1 MTGTLINIAAI
12 LIGSTIGIVV
22 GNRLQTKMQELVLQ
36 GVCMI
41 LLVLGINMINE
52 SGNILIPMVSIVIG
66 AILGELMGI
75 EEFVRRLGERIE
87 TRWSMQVKR
96 GKVVWN
102 APRAF
107 MTSSLV
113 FCVGPMA
120 VVGSIQEG
128 LFGDYEL
135 LTLKGVMEGLIAIPI
150 AACMGP
156 GVLFSAGG
164 CGHRA
169 GRTCR
174 AGENHR
180 PFHDGGKRIQPGIAM
195 GHGIDGHGRHHDPV
209 RRVVVIGAE
218 EDPGHQ
224 SGAGSHHC
232 AVDRNAVREIRTCLV
247 RRCP

>member
-12 LIGSTIGIVV
+12 LIGSTIGIVL

-87 TRWSMQVKR
+87 TRWSTQVKG

-156 GVLFSAGG
+156 GVLFSAGSVG
-164 CGHRA
+164 IVQGGLA
-169 GRTCR
+169 GLAKTIGRFTM
-174 AGENHR
+174 AESAFN
-180 PFHDGGKRIQPGIAM
+180 PDSLWVMELTATGGIMILCVALSLLELKKIRVINLAPALIIAPLVVM
-195 GHGIDGHGRHHDPV
+195 LLGRF
-209 RRVVVIGAE
+209 G
-218 EDPGHQ
+218 
-224 SGAGSHHC
+224 
-232 AVDRNAVREIRTCLV
+232 LV
-247 RRCP
+247 W

>member
-156 GVLFSAGG
+156 GVLFSAGSVG
-164 CGHRA
+164 IVQGGLA
-169 GRTCR
+169 GLAKTIGRFTM
-174 AGENHR
+174 AESAFN
-180 PFHDGGKRIQPGIAM
+180 PESLWVMELTATGGIMILCVALSLLELKKIRVINLAPALIIAPLVVMLLGRFGI
-195 GHGIDGHGRHHDPV
+195 V
-209 RRVVVIGAE
+209 W
-218 EDPGHQ
+218 
-224 SGAGSHHC
+224 
-232 AVDRNAVREIRTCLV
+232 
-247 RRCP
+247 

>member
-156 GVLFSAGG
+156 GVLFSAGSVG
-164 CGHRA
+164 IVQGGLA
-169 GRTCR
+169 GLAKTIGRFTM
-174 AGENHR
+174 AESAFN
-180 PFHDGGKRIQPGIAM
+180 PESLWVMELTATGGIMILCVALSLLELKKIRVINLAPALIIAPLVVM
-195 GHGIDGHGRHHDPV
+195 LLGRF
-209 RRVVVIGAE
+209 G
-218 EDPGHQ
+218 
-224 SGAGSHHC
+224 
-232 AVDRNAVREIRTCLV
+232 LV
-247 RRCP
+247 W

>member
-41 LLVLGINMINE
+41 LLVIGINMINE

-156 GVLFSAGG
+156 GVLFSAGSVG
-164 CGHRA
+164 IVQGGLA
-169 GRTCR
+169 GLAKTIGRFTM
-174 AGENHR
+174 AESAFN
-180 PFHDGGKRIQPGIAM
+180 PESLWVMELTATGGIMILCVALSLLELKKIRVINLAPALIIAPLVVM
-195 GHGIDGHGRHHDPV
+195 LLGRF
-209 RRVVVIGAE
+209 G
-218 EDPGHQ
+218 
-224 SGAGSHHC
+224 
-232 AVDRNAVREIRTCLV
+232 LV
-247 RRCP
+247 W

>member
-1 MTGTLINIAAI
+1 MTGTLINIVAI

-41 LLVLGINMINE
+41 LLVIGINMINE

-87 TRWSMQVKR
+87 TRWSTQVKG

-156 GVLFSAGG
+156 GVLFSAGSVG
-164 CGHRA
+164 IVQGGLA
-169 GRTCR
+169 GLAKTIGRFTM
-174 AGENHR
+174 AESAFN
-180 PFHDGGKRIQPGIAM
+180 PESLWVMELTATGGIMILCVALSLLELKKIRVINLAPALIIAPLVVM
-195 GHGIDGHGRHHDPV
+195 LLGRF
-209 RRVVVIGAE
+209 G
-218 EDPGHQ
+218 
-224 SGAGSHHC
+224 
-232 AVDRNAVREIRTCLV
+232 LV
-247 RRCP
+247 W

>member
-12 LIGSTIGIVV
+12 LIGSTIGIVL

-41 LLVLGINMINE
+41 LLVIGINMINE

-87 TRWSMQVKR
+87 TRWSTQVKG

-156 GVLFSAGG
+156 GVLFSAGSVG
-164 CGHRA
+164 IVQGGLA
-169 GRTCR
+169 GLAKTIGRFTM
-174 AGENHR
+174 AESAFN
-180 PFHDGGKRIQPGIAM
+180 PDSLWVMELTATGGIMILCVALSLLELKKIRVINLAPALIIAPLVVM
-195 GHGIDGHGRHHDPV
+195 LLGRF
-209 RRVVVIGAE
+209 G
-218 EDPGHQ
+218 
-224 SGAGSHHC
+224 
-232 AVDRNAVREIRTCLV
+232 LV
-247 RRCP
+247 W

>member
-1 MTGTLINIAAI
+1 MTGTLINITAI
-12 LIGSTIGIVV
+12 LIGSTIGIVL

-41 LLVLGINMINE
+41 LLVIGVNMINE
-52 SGNILIPMVSIVIG
+52 SGNILIPMASIVIG

-75 EEFVRRLGERIE
+75 EEFVRRLAERIE

-156 GVLFSAGG
+156 GVLLSAGSVG
-164 CGHRA
+164 IVQGGFA
-169 GRTCR
+169 GL
-174 AGENHR
+174 A
-180 PFHDGGKRIQPGIAM
+180 KII
-195 GHGIDGHGRHHDPV
+195 GRFTM
-209 RRVVVIGAE
+209 
-218 EDPGHQ
+218 
-224 SGAGSHHC
+224 AGSAFDPESLWIMELTATGGIMILC
-232 AVDRNAVREIRTCLV
+232 VALSLLELKKIRVINLAPALIIAPLLV
-247 RRCP
+247 MLLGRFGLAW

>member
-87 TRWSMQVKR
+87 TRWSTQVKG

-156 GVLFSAGG
+156 GVLFSAGSVG
-164 CGHRA
+164 IVQGGLA
-169 GRTCR
+169 GLAKTIGRFTM
-174 AGENHR
+174 AESAFN
-180 PFHDGGKRIQPGIAM
+180 PESLWVMELTATGGIMILCVALSLLELKKIRVINLAPALIIAPLVVM
-195 GHGIDGHGRHHDPV
+195 LLGRF
-209 RRVVVIGAE
+209 G
-218 EDPGHQ
+218 
-224 SGAGSHHC
+224 
-232 AVDRNAVREIRTCLV
+232 LV
-247 RRCP
+247 W